1 MAWVSGDTRWQ
12 RHHNEHNGDGDACE
26 AVGRVKWLQ
35 KKTNEAAAMI
45 AGGTVDI

>member
-12 RHHNEHNGDGDACE
+12 QHHNKHNGDGDGCE